1 MTIGEIV
8 LIVVLLVANA
18 FFVGF
23 EFALLASRRV
33 RLEQLANEGRFGAS
47 TALKASGTLSRYIA
61 GVQVGVTMA
70 SLGLGAV
77 AEPAI
82 GRAFESLTG
91 DILAETPARIVA
103 FVLALIVVVVLH
115 GVLGELV
122 PKRIS
127 LASAERALLVLA
139 VPMSWFVQLMRPVI
153 TALNAAAGGVLKLLK
168 VPQRDELLVAGTAS
182 ELGRLIDASA
192 TRGLIEA
199 PQHRLLS
206 GAIAF
211 RERPASSV
219 MVPRDEIVAAPLTST
234 PAQLEA
240 LLTDTGRTRIP
251 LYGRNIDDA
260 VGFVHAKDLVGVPG
274 PARRR
279 PLERTMVRRMLLVR
293 DTRPLGEVLVA
304 MQRSRVHLAG
314 VRDRDGALAG
324 LITLE
329 DVLEELVG
337 QITDET
343 DRPEPDEAESNGAGA
358 GGA

>member
-1 MTIGEIV
+1 MSIGTV
-8 LIVVLLVANA
+8 ALIVVLLVANA

-47 TALKASGTLSRYIA
+47 TALKASAELSRYIA
-61 GVQVGVTMA
+61 GVQVGVTMT

-82 GRAFESLTG
+82 GNALETLTDG
-91 DILAETPARIVA
+91 VLSAGPARVVA
-103 FVLALIVVVVLH
+103 FVLALIVVVLLH

-127 LASAERALLVLA
+127 LATAEKALLVLA

-153 TALNAAAGGVLKLLK
+153 TVLNAIAGAVLKLLK
-168 VPQRDELLVAGTAS
+168 VPRREELLVAGTAS
-182 ELGRLIDASA
+182 ELGRLIDASRA
-192 TRGLIEA
+192 RGLIEE

-206 GAIAF
+206 GAIEF
-211 RERPASSV
+211 RDRPASSV
-219 MVPRDEIVAAPLTST
+219 MVPRDQIVAASLTAT

-240 LLTDTGRTRIP
+240 LLIDTGRTRIP
-251 LYGRNIDDA
+251 LYGRNVDDA
-260 VGFVHAKDLVGVPG
+260 VGFVHVKDLVGVPG

-279 PLERTMVRRMLLVR
+279 PLDRSLVRRMLLVR

-343 DRPEPDEAESNGAGA
+343 DRPEPVE
-358 GGA
+358 